1 MTFITAETEGAGAK
15 WMIFSSLV
23 VRRPS
28 ASDPLLQLLWQVK
41 TQTLNVLDF
50 NSGRN
55 QILNCVSDSWPG

>member
-1 MTFITAETEGAGAK
+1 MIFGTAETEGAGAQ

-28 ASDPLLQLLWQVK
+28 ARDPLLQLLWQVK
-41 TQTLNVLDF
+41 MQTLNVFYF

-55 QILNCVSDSWPG
+55 QIHNCVSDSWPG